1 VGITRRRGIIRLR
14 LEPVEAQLLTT
25 LLDDLDAALESLPV
39 DDPVRQRLFPAGY
52 RDDAEAAAE
61 FRSLTESSLREAKA
75 QRVGECRA
83 DLSSEGGTLQLD
95 SDRTQRWLTV
105 LNDLRLGIGTRLGVQ
120 EDEDP
125 VIDPSDPDAHSRAVY
140 HWLTALQD
148 SLVTS
153 ALR

>member
-1 VGITRRRGIIRLR
+1 MIRLR
-14 LEPVEAQLLTT
+14 LEPVEAQLLAT
-25 LLDDLDAALESLPV
+25 LLDDLDTALESLPA

-61 FRSLTESSLREAKA
+61 FRSLTEASLREAKV

-83 DLSSEGGTLQLD
+83 ELAGEGGTLELD
-95 SDRTQRWLTV
+95 ADRVERWLIV

-120 EDEDP
+120 EDDDP
-125 VIDPSDPDAHSRAVY
+125 VIDPADSDAQVRAVY
-140 HWLTALQD
+140 QWLTALQD
-148 SLVTS
+148 SLVIS